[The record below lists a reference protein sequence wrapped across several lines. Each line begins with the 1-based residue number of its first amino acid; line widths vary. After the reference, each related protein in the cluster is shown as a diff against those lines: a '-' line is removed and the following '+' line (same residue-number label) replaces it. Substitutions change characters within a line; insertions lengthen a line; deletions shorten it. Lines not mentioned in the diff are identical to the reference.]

1 MNNQKVTSTL
11 IRRYIAGE
19 TNLEETALILKASKE
34 DKYLRGYL
42 DLAFELNESLMYKND
57 DVNPPVKIS
66 FGDLT
71 HDSLVKIPMGLA
83 AECDRDNLC
92 SLKCELYL
100 LSKFNKDEGL
110 TETSLLS
117 EAKQLGILKD

>member
-42 DLAFELNESLMYKND
+42 DLAFELHESLMYKND